1 MRKKTKDYVPNPDFL
16 NKFPAGKSGNQ
27 VNGLGEDKVR
37 AASPFFWH
45 KPQLQEFGDL
55 QEAVINYHRKAPAI
69 AAAYSSGPHRGPSL
83 VELANKKSILSAEQ
97 ATQSVKQFVLKNEGD
112 LVGIAAMDSQWVYE
126 GFEIDDAWVIIIGV
140 AMDHAHLNQAPASL
154 ENPTAGVEVAEKYNT
169 ASRSCRKLVNHIL
182 SLGYEAKAYPGPFA
196 TALNMIPA
204 ALAAG
209 LGELGKHGSMINRQY
224 GSSFRLSAV
233 TTNLSMIADKP
244 DNFGVDDFCMR
255 CQVCSN
261 ACPPDA
267 INSEKQLVR
276 GIEKWYVDFD
286 KCIPYFGETLACG
299 ICIARCPW
307 STPDRAPKLAEKW
320 TLRLSKV

>member
-1 MRKKTKDYVPNPDFL
+1 M
-16 NKFPAGKSGNQ
+16 S
-27 VNGLGEDKVR
+27 
-37 AASPFFWH
+37 
-45 KPQLQEFGDL
+45 
-55 QEAVINYHRKAPAI
+55 
-69 AAAYSSGPHRGPSL
+69 
-83 VELANKKSILSAEQ
+83 
-97 ATQSVKQFVLKNEGD
+97 
-112 LVGIAAMDSQWVYE
+112 
-126 GFEIDDAWVIIIGV
+126 
-140 AMDHAHLNQAPASL
+140 
-154 ENPTAGVEVAEKYNT
+154 KYNT
-169 ASRSCRKLVNHIL
+169 ASSSCRKLVNHIL

-196 TALNMIPA
+196 TALNMMPA

-244 DNFGVDDFCMR
+244 DNFGADDFCMR